1 MTSAVA
7 PTARANGTVAPLAIR
22 VSKLSKRYGAI
33 AALDEC
39 TLEVAK
45 GSIVGL
51 IGPNGS
57 GKSSLIEAVSG
68 LITQDSGSIFL
79 NGADISDAAP
89 SQRALRGLCR
99 TFQISR
105 VWRRMSVW
113 ENLLASF
120 PAHGRDSVA
129 RTIFRRS
136 AVNAQDRADIETTGA
151 VLDELG
157 LWHVRD
163 LPAGQLSGGQL
174 RLVEFGRI
182 MVSGGTVALLDEP
195 LAGINPVMGD
205 TITNVIR
212 RLQDR
217 GITVILVEHNLRVIG
232 ELCPLVFAMHQGRV
246 VSSGTLA
253 ELASQEM
260 FAETYMGRLKRP
272 GATS

>member
-1 MTSAVA
+1 MTSTAS
-7 PTARANGTVAPLAIR
+7 ARAATLATGTPPAIR

-39 TLEVAK
+39 SLEVAA

-68 LITQDSGSIFL
+68 LSTQDSGSIFL
-79 NGADISDAAP
+79 NGEDVSHAAP

-120 PAHGRDSVA
+120 PAKGRDSVT
-129 RTIFRRS
+129 RTIFRRG
-136 AVNAQDRADIETTGA
+136 AVNAQDREYIDMTAS

-195 LAGINPVMGD
+195 LAGINPVMGN

-272 GATS
+272 GSAR